1 MVKTVFFDPLC
12 PFAWRGLQL
21 LNALKIEFDAR
32 AYSLHQGNHAANTV
46 LNRGEPVWKIAEI
59 PLEELTD
66 VQRTS
71 LDSFIALAAAKHQG
85 VTKHRHFA
93 LELMRA
99 KHQGKLEFN
108 SEVFESA
115 AQKAGLN
122 LEQFKSDVADT
133 DARRHEIAKD
143 LDAADEIAVFGTPTI
158 VLESG
163 HAAYFRFANLPTDF
177 DAQQQL
183 WNLYVGVLENSAKIE
198 TIKRPRKVVTPNSVY
213 QAKN

>member
-1 MVKTVFFDPLC
+1 M
-12 PFAWRGLQL
+12 
-21 LNALKIEFDAR
+21 NALNIEFDAR

-46 LNRGEPVWKIAEI
+46 LNRGEPVWKIAEL
-59 PLEELTD
+59 PPEELTD
-66 VQRTS
+66 PQRTS
-71 LDSFIALAAAKHQG
+71 LDSFVALAAAKHQG
-85 VTKHRHFA
+85 TAKHHHFA
-93 LELMRA
+93 IQLMRA
-99 KHQGKLEFN
+99 KHQGKLEFGA
-108 SEVFESA
+108 EVFENA

-122 LEQFKSDVADT
+122 LEQFKADFADL

-163 HAAYFRFANLPTDF
+163 NAAYFRFANLPTDPE
-177 DAQQQL
+177 AQQQL
-183 WNLYVGVLENSAKIE
+183 WETYVAVLENPAKIE

>member
-1 MVKTVFFDPLC
+1 MKTVFFDPLC
-12 PFAWRGLQL
+12 PYAWRGLEL
-21 LNALKIEFDAR
+21 LKALQIEFDAR

-46 LNRGEPVWKIAEI
+46 LNRGEPVWKIAEV
-59 PLEELTD
+59 PLEALTD
-66 VQRTS
+66 AQRVS

-85 VTKHRHFA
+85 TAKHHHFA

-108 SEVFESA
+108 PEVFENA
-115 AQKAGLN
+115 ALKAGLN
-122 LEQFKSDVADT
+122 LEQFKT
-133 DARRHEIAKD
+133 DLNDSLARRHEVAKD
-143 LDAADEIAVFGTPTI
+143 LDAADEIAVFGTPTV

-163 HAAYFRFANLPTDF
+163 NAAYFRFANLPTAL

-183 WNLYVGVLENSAKIE
+183 WDTYVSLLENPAKIE
-198 TIKRPRKVVTPNSVY
+198 TVKRPRKVVTPNSVY

>member
-1 MVKTVFFDPLC
+1 MKTVFFDPLC
-12 PFAWRGLQL
+12 PFAWRGLEL
-21 LNALKIEFDAR
+21 LNALKIDFDAR
-32 AYSLHQGNHAANTV
+32 AYSLHQGNHASNTV
-46 LNRGEPVWKIAEI
+46 LNRGEPVWKIAEV
-59 PLEELTD
+59 PLEELSEP
-66 VQRTS
+66 QRTS

-85 VTKHRHFA
+85 IAKHHHFA

-108 SEVFESA
+108 AEVFERA

-122 LEQFKSDVADT
+122 FEQFKADMGDI

-143 LDAADEIAVFGTPTI
+143 LDAADDIAVFGTPTV

-163 HAAYFRFANLPTDF
+163 NAAYFRFANLPTDPE
-177 DAQQQL
+177 AQQQL
-183 WNLYVGVLENSAKIE
+183 WDTYVSVLENPAKIE
-198 TIKRPRKVVTPNSVY
+198 TLKRPRKVVTPNSVY

>member
-1 MVKTVFFDPLC
+1 MKTVFFDPLC
-12 PFAWRGLQL
+12 PFAWRGLEL

-46 LNRGEPVWKIAEI
+46 LNRGEPVWKIAEL
-59 PLEELTD
+59 PLEVLTD
-66 VQRTS
+66 VQRVS

-85 VTKHRHFA
+85 AAKHHHYA

-99 KHQGKLEFN
+99 KHQGKLEF
-108 SEVFESA
+108 SAEVFENA

-122 LEQFKSDVADT
+122 LEQFKADMSDLA
-133 DARRHEIAKD
+133 ARRHEVAKD

-163 HAAYFRFANLPTDF
+163 NAAYFRFVNLPTDPE
-177 DAQQQL
+177 AQQQL
-183 WNLYVGVLENSAKIE
+183 WDTYVAVLENPAKIE

>member
-1 MVKTVFFDPLC
+1 VKTVFFDPLC
-12 PFAWRGLQL
+12 PFAWRGLEL
-21 LNALKIEFDAR
+21 LNALNIEFDAR

-46 LNRGEPVWKIAEI
+46 LNRGEPVWKIAEV
-59 PLEELTD
+59 PLEVLTE
-66 VQRTS
+66 VQRLS

-85 VTKHRHFA
+85 AAKHHRFA

-99 KHQGKLEFN
+99 KHQGKLEFGK
-108 SEVFESA
+108 EVFENA

-122 LEQFKSDVADT
+122 LEHFKADMVDVA
-133 DARRHEIAKD
+133 ARRFEVAKD

-163 HAAYFRFANLPTDF
+163 NAAYFRFANLPTDPE
-177 DAQQQL
+177 AQQQL
-183 WNLYVGVLENSAKIE
+183 WDTYVAVLENPAKIE
-198 TIKRPRKVVTPNSVY
+198 TIKRPRKVVTPNTVY